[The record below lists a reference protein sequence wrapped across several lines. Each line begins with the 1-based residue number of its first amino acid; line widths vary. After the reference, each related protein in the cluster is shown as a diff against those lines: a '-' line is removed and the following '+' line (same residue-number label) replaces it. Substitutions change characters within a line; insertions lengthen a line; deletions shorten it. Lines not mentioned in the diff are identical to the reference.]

1 MAAGQTFSTGEIVVH
16 HTSRRVLRKG
26 PAAMVNDRAATAR
39 YTPGEEI
46 VNSIT
51 HGVGLLLAIAA
62 TAVLVTRAAAHGD
75 PWQVVGCSVFGGSLI
90 FLYTASTLYHSV
102 SAPRAKKVLRALDHT
117 AIFVLI
123 AGTYTPFALVNLRGP
138 WGWSLFV
145 AIWCAAVVGMVS
157 RLTFLHR
164 WPAVTVVL
172 YVLMG
177 WAVVVVAQPFI
188 EHVSTPG
195 LVLLAAGGLAYTGGL
210 AFYAWERLPYNH
222 AIWHGFVLAGS
233 TCHVFAVLVSVVH

>member
-1 MAAGQTFSTGEIVVH
+1 
-16 HTSRRVLRKG
+16 
-26 PAAMVNDRAATAR
+26 MVNERAATVR
-39 YTPGEEI
+39 YTLGEEI
-46 VNSIT
+46 VNSLT
-51 HGVGLLLAIAA
+51 HGVGVLLAIAA
-62 TAVLVTRAAAHGD
+62 TAVLITRAAAHGD
-75 PWQVVGCSVFGGSLI
+75 PWQVVGCSVFGASLI

-145 AIWCAAVVGMVS
+145 AIWCVAVFGMVS
-157 RLTFLHR
+157 RLTFLRR
-164 WPAVTVVL
+164 WPAVTVAL

-177 WAVVVVAQPFI
+177 WAVVVVARPFI
-188 EHVSTPG
+188 QHVSTPG
-195 LVLLAAGGLAYTGGL
+195 LVLLVAGGLAYTAGL
-210 AFYAWERLPYNH
+210 AFYSWERLPYNH

-233 TCHVFAVLVSVVH
+233 ACHVFAVLVSVVH